1 MTVFAGTHKE
11 LSDDL
16 GVTERHLYRQLKQE
30 NSGIKKLKNGLYQIE
45 DGDDLEKGTVVN
57 FAEWRAK
64 KMKEDALKSK
74 REREILEGTLLS
86 RDDVLK
92 QLGTAFHT
100 TKASLLT
107 IPNTIAGIVAV
118 ETNANVEEILDLG
131 FDKVQIVAAI
141 PQTLAK
147 SDLRKKEIIVASE
160 YEKIATEFLKKENYN
175 FVFLRTYGATEV
187 FPPEDADMII
197 DNTSTGRT
205 LK

>member
-1 MTVFAGTHKE
+1 MTVFSGTHKD
-11 LSDDL
+11 LADDL

-86 RDDVLK
+86 RDEVMK
-92 QLGTAFHT
+92 QLGIAFHS

-118 ETNANVEEILDLG
+118 ETNANV
-131 FDKVQIVAAI
+131 V
-141 PQTLAK
+141 
-147 SDLRKKEIIVASE
+147 KEIIEGAIRETLVDLRSTLIRGGFDQDTDEASAEVDGVA
-160 YEKIATEFLKKENYN
+160 
-175 FVFLRTYGATEV
+175 VG
-187 FPPEDADMII
+187 
-197 DNTSTGRT
+197 
-205 LK
+205 

>member
-86 RDDVLK
+86 RDEVMK
-92 QLGTAFHT
+92 QLGVAFHT

-107 IPNTIAGIVAV
+107 IPNTIAGIVAT
-118 ETNANVEEILDLG
+118 ETNANV
-131 FDKVQIVAAI
+131 V
-141 PQTLAK
+141 
-147 SDLRKKEIIVASE
+147 KEIIEGAIRETLVDLRSSLIRGGFDQDTDEATAEVDGVA
-160 YEKIATEFLKKENYN
+160 
-175 FVFLRTYGATEV
+175 VG
-187 FPPEDADMII
+187 
-197 DNTSTGRT
+197 
-205 LK
+205 

>member
-11 LSDDL
+11 LADDL

-64 KMKEDALKSK
+64 KMKEDALKSQ

-86 RDDVLK
+86 RDEVMK
-92 QLGTAFHT
+92 QLGIAFHS

-118 ETNANVEEILDLG
+118 ETNANV
-131 FDKVQIVAAI
+131 V
-141 PQTLAK
+141 
-147 SDLRKKEIIVASE
+147 KEIIEGAIRETLVDLRSTLIRGGFDQDTDEATAEVDGVA
-160 YEKIATEFLKKENYN
+160 
-175 FVFLRTYGATEV
+175 VG
-187 FPPEDADMII
+187 
-197 DNTSTGRT
+197 
-205 LK
+205 

>member
-1 MTVFAGTHKE
+1 MTVFSGTHKD
-11 LSDDL
+11 LADDL

-64 KMKEDALKSK
+64 KMKEDALKSQ

-86 RDDVLK
+86 RDEVMK
-92 QLGTAFHT
+92 QLGIAFHS

-118 ETNANVEEILDLG
+118 ETNANV
-131 FDKVQIVAAI
+131 V
-141 PQTLAK
+141 
-147 SDLRKKEIIVASE
+147 KEIIEGAIRETLVDLRSTLIRGGFDQDTDEASAEVDGVA
-160 YEKIATEFLKKENYN
+160 
-175 FVFLRTYGATEV
+175 VG
-187 FPPEDADMII
+187 
-197 DNTSTGRT
+197 
-205 LK
+205 

>member
-86 RDDVLK
+86 RDEVMK
-92 QLGTAFHT
+92 QLGVAFHT

-118 ETNANVEEILDLG
+118 ETNANV
-131 FDKVQIVAAI
+131 V
-141 PQTLAK
+141 
-147 SDLRKKEIIVASE
+147 KEIIEGAIRETLVDLRSTLIRGGFDQDTDEATAE
-160 YEKIATEFLKKENYN
+160 IDGIAM
-175 FVFLRTYGATEV
+175 G
-187 FPPEDADMII
+187 
-197 DNTSTGRT
+197 
-205 LK
+205 

>member
-86 RDDVLK
+86 RDEVMK
-92 QLGTAFHT
+92 QLGIAFHS

-118 ETNANVEEILDLG
+118 ETNANV
-131 FDKVQIVAAI
+131 V
-141 PQTLAK
+141 
-147 SDLRKKEIIVASE
+147 KEIIEGAIRETLVDLRSTLIRGGFDQDTDEATAEADGVA
-160 YEKIATEFLKKENYN
+160 
-175 FVFLRTYGATEV
+175 VG
-187 FPPEDADMII
+187 
-197 DNTSTGRT
+197 
-205 LK
+205 

>member
-86 RDDVLK
+86 RDEVMK
-92 QLGTAFHT
+92 QLGIAFHS

-118 ETNANVEEILDLG
+118 ETNANV
-131 FDKVQIVAAI
+131 V
-141 PQTLAK
+141 
-147 SDLRKKEIIVASE
+147 KEIIEGAIRETLVDLRSTLIRGGFDQDTDEASAEVDGVA
-160 YEKIATEFLKKENYN
+160 
-175 FVFLRTYGATEV
+175 VG
-187 FPPEDADMII
+187 
-197 DNTSTGRT
+197 
-205 LK
+205 